1 VVVRTLVDIGDAELK
16 ALDHLAKVEKVSR
29 AALIRKAVGD
39 FLDRNNGER
48 EFEAFGLWGDRA
60 IDGLAYQEKIRS
72 EW

>member
-1 VVVRTLVDIGDAELK
+1 
-16 ALDHLAKVEKVSR
+16 LDHLAKVEKVSR